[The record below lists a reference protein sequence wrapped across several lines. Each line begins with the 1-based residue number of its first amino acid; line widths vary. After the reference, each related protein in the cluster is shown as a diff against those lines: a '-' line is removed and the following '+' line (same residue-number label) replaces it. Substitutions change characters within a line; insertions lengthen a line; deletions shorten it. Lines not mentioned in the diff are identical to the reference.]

1 MRYDMRSET
10 KVSDTD
16 QLHTAPAPAL
26 SVWIRTQ
33 GLQGNIV
40 V

>member
-16 QLHTAPAPAL
+16 QLHTASAVSLDQDTGIAGKHWL
-26 SVWIRTQ
+26 
-33 GLQGNIV
+33 
-40 V
+40 